1 MAIRLPLPLVGW
13 LVALAGALAVPA
25 VVGTPFYL
33 HTATVAL
40 IFVTL
45 AVAFDLVVG
54 RIGALSLAQPVF
66 YAFGAYTAGLMSI
79 HLGTGIWLEMLAAG
93 AGAALLSLA
102 IGIPA
107 FRLSLHAFAIGTLGF
122 ALTAHLVARNWIDVT
137 GGPLCVSA
145 VPPIS
150 IPLPG
155 GGLTVSGATGN
166 YYFALAIA
174 ASTVL
179 IVALLARSRLGS
191 AFIAVRDDPSLASA
205 RGLWPTRLR
214 LTAFGMSAFFSALA
228 GVFSAHFQRVVCP
241 TQVELPITVLLLIM
255 VFVGGRA
262 SLRGVVTAAIVFTVI
277 PQLLRVADEWRL
289 VIFASLLLVVVTQV
303 PDGIEHVYRRLGTWI
318 GDRRRGQAD
327 G

>member
-1 MAIRLPLPLVGW
+1 MSARYRLPLLGW
-13 LVALAGALAVPA
+13 LLALALALAVPA
-25 VVGTPFYL
+25 LLGTAFYL
-33 HTATVAL
+33 HTATLAL

-45 AVAFDLVVG
+45 AVAYDLVVG

-79 HLGTGIWLEMLAAG
+79 HVGTGIWLELLAAG
-93 AGAALLSLA
+93 SGAALLAVA

-137 GGPLCVSA
+137 GGPLCISPI
-145 VPPIS
+145 PPIS

-155 GGLTVSGATGN
+155 GTVSVGSPAGN
-166 YYFALAIA
+166 YYFILAIA
-174 ASTVL
+174 AGTIL
-179 IVALLARSRLGS
+179 TVALLARSRLGS
-191 AFIAVRDDPSLASA
+191 AFIAVRDDPVLAAA

-214 LTAFGMSAFFSALA
+214 LTAFAMSAFLSALA

-241 TQVELPITVLLLIM
+241 TQVDLPITVLLLIM

-262 SLRGVVTAAIVFTVI
+262 SLRGVVTAAIVFTII

-289 VIFASLLLVVVTQV
+289 VIFASLLLIVVTQV
-303 PDGIEHVYRRLGTWI
+303 PDGIEHLYRRFGAWI
-318 GDRRRGQAD
+318 SGWQRGRTDA
-327 G
+327 